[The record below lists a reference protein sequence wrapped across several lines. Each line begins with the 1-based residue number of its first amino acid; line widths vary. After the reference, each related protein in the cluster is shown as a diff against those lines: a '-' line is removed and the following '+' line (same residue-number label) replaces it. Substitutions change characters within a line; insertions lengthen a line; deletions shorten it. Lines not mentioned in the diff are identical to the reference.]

1 MVMNKIV
8 EELTQYF
15 LMEVKKE
22 ENINKMKVFVIDPL
36 IEYTFKRLYPYIL
49 ITSVIFFL
57 TFILAIIILFLIL
70 KSNN

>member
-8 EELTQYF
+8 DELTQYTLNEF
-15 LMEVKKE
+15 KKE
-22 ENINKMKVFVIDPL
+22 ENLNKMKVFVIDPL

-49 ITSVIFFL
+49 ITSIIFFL
-57 TFILAIIILFLIL
+57 TFILAIVILFLIL

>member
-1 MVMNKIV
+1 MNKIV

>member
-8 EELTQYF
+8 DELTQYF
-15 LMEVKKE
+15 LNEFKKE
-22 ENINKMKVFVIDPL
+22 ENLNKMKVFVIDPL

-57 TFILAIIILFLIL
+57 TFILAIVILFLIL

>member
-15 LMEVKKE
+15 LMEVKKD

>member
-1 MVMNKIV
+1 MNKIV
-8 EELTQYF
+8 DELTQYTLNEF
-15 LMEVKKE
+15 KKE
-22 ENINKMKVFVIDPL
+22 ENLNKMKVFVIDPL

-57 TFILAIIILFLIL
+57 TFILAIVILFLIL

>member
-8 EELTQYF
+8 DELTQYLLNEF
-15 LMEVKKE
+15 KKE
-22 ENINKMKVFVIDPL
+22 ENLNKMKVFVIDPL

-57 TFILAIIILFLIL
+57 TFILAIVILFLIL

>member
-1 MVMNKIV
+1 MNKIV

-15 LMEVKKE
+15 LLEVKKE

-49 ITSVIFFL
+49 INSVIFFL

>member
-22 ENINKMKVFVIDPL
+22 ENINKMKVFVIDPS

>member
-22 ENINKMKVFVIDPL
+22 ENLNKMKVFVIDPS

>member
-8 EELTQYF
+8 DELTQYTLNEF
-15 LMEVKKE
+15 KKE
-22 ENINKMKVFVIDPL
+22 ENLNKMKVFVIDPL

-49 ITSVIFFL
+49 ITSIIFFL
-57 TFILAIIILFLIL
+57 TFILAVILFLIL

>member
-15 LMEVKKE
+15 LLEVKKE

>member
-8 EELTQYF
+8 DELTQYTLNVF
-15 LMEVKKE
+15 KKE
-22 ENINKMKVFVIDPL
+22 ENLNKMKVFVIDPL

-49 ITSVIFFL
+49 ITSIIFFL
-57 TFILAIIILFLIL
+57 TFILAIVILFLIL

>member
-8 EELTQYF
+8 DELTQYTLNEF
-15 LMEVKKE
+15 KKE
-22 ENINKMKVFVIDPL
+22 ENLNKMKVFVIDPL

-57 TFILAIIILFLIL
+57 TFILAIVILFLIL

>member
-8 EELTQYF
+8 DELLQYF
-15 LMEVKKE
+15 ILECKKD
-22 ENINKMKVFVIDPL
+22 ENLNKMKVFVIDPL

-57 TFILAIIILFLIL
+57 TFILAIIILYLIL

>member
-1 MVMNKIV
+1 MNKIV

-15 LMEVKKE
+15 ILEVKKE
-22 ENINKMKVFVIDPL
+22 ENIDKMKVFVIDPL